1 MEVITINIQLTDL
14 QSQNNKFM
22 RFGFIGAGK
31 VGFSLGKYFSDNNLN
46 LSGYYSKNIN
56 SAKEAAMFTNS
67 NYYTKLDDIIKN
79 SDVIF
84 ITTPDGIIKS
94 VWDSINKELINN
106 KIICHCSGSLSS
118 EVFSNIE
125 NHNSYGY
132 SIQPLFAFSVKYN
145 SHKTLN
151 KAFVTIEGSQEYI
164 NYFIDIFTSLGNK
177 VKVISKENKDMYH
190 TSAVVVSNQIVALIK
205 IGIDLLIKCGF
216 NEDEANEALYPL
228 IVNNINNIH
237 EKGVIDSLTGPIE
250 RCDIETVKKH
260 LLCLNNEDKKLYKML
275 SKRLIEIS
283 KIKNKNR
290 DYTELENVIG
300 E

>member
-132 SIQPLFAFSVKYN
+132 SIHPLFAFSDKYN

-177 VKVISKENKDMYH
+177 VKVISK
-190 TSAVVVSNQIVALIK
+190 
-205 IGIDLLIKCGF
+205 
-216 NEDEANEALYPL
+216 
-228 IVNNINNIH
+228 
-237 EKGVIDSLTGPIE
+237 
-250 RCDIETVKKH
+250 
-260 LLCLNNEDKKLYKML
+260 
-275 SKRLIEIS
+275 
-283 KIKNKNR
+283 
-290 DYTELENVIG
+290 
-300 E
+300 